1 MKETNVIKVLTETR
15 GINGY
20 SRKPVLGTESS
31 KEKILDV
38 INERRKEKKSKA
50 KQSKGRYLCD
60 VK

>member
-1 MKETNVIKVLTETR
+1 MKVVTETR

-38 INERRKEKKSKA
+38 INERRKEKKSKEAQQSKA